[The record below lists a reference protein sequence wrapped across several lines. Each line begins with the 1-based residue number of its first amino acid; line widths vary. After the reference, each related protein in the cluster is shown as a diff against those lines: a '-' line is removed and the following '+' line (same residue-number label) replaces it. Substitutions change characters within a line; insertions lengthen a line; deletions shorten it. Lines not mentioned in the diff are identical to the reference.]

1 MSFWEHLFD
10 SPYKMREDINAL
22 RSAMAA
28 ETGGTSSTTRAVNH
42 LARQV
47 RRQELLMEALLG
59 YLSEK
64 SHLDPDEFARTV
76 AQLDLADGFEDGRI
90 GPDRIAKAPKCPFCG
105 RPRNPNRD
113 FCVYCGE
120 EITDKDIELSKPVQI
135 PAKEYVRCH
144 KCFRRIEKEKSIR
157 TIDGDFCSGCAPK

>member
-10 SPYKMREDINAL
+10 SPYKMREDINAM
-22 RSAMAA
+22 RAAMIA
-28 ETGGTSSTTRAVNH
+28 ETGGSSSTSRAVNH

-47 RRQELLMEALLG
+47 RRQELLLEALVK

-64 SHLDPDEFARTV
+64 SHVDPAEFAKTV
-76 AQLDLADGFEDGRI
+76 TQLDLADGIEDGRI
-90 GPDRIAKAPKCPFCG
+90 GPDRVAKAPKCPFCG
-105 RPRNPNRD
+105 RPRNPKRD

-120 EITDKDIELSKPVQI
+120 EITAEDIELIAPE

-144 KCFRRIEKEKSIR
+144 KCFRRIEKKHSIR
-157 TIDGDFCSGCAPK
+157 KLDGDFCSGCAPR